1 MTHYDYRVIPAP
13 RQLKKVKGISGAEEL
28 FAVTLTEAI
37 NEVARQGWEYVRAE
51 RLPAEAP
58 RGWLKPAVA
67 EEQAVLVF
75 RRPRES
81 LGPRLAAV
89 RPESAGVTPA
99 VALPPE
105 PEAPRPVPPDE
116 RAAVNRMKSRF
127 QRAEPSLSFEGA
139 DEDDGTPPPR
149 LGPAEKF

>member
-13 RQLKKVKGISGAEEL
+13 RKLKKVKGVSGAEEL
-28 FAVTLTEAI
+28 FALTLTEAI

-75 RRPRES
+75 RRWRES
-81 LGPRLAAV
+81 LGPASPRCAPSRPVWARGRAAAGARGAAP
-89 RPESAGVTPA
+89 RPARGAGGGEPDE
-99 VALPPE
+99 VALP
-105 PEAPRPVPPDE
+105 AR
-116 RAAVNRMKSRF
+116 RAV
-127 QRAEPSLSFEGA
+127 AELRRGGRN
-139 DEDDGTPPPR
+139 DGTPPPR
-149 LGPAEKF
+149 LGPAEKI